1 MKVTSFLSV
10 CTLALAT
17 AVAANHGQY
26 EHNSVAPA
34 YTEAPTLKPAH
45 HWAARDVR
53 EHEHSV
59 HGDESDKKSAHHW
72 HARETHSREAGRYKY
87 THEAPTARPTHHWET
102 RERHEHE
109 AAPPGGMK
117 PSVTRHHARDAA
129 KPTARPSHFDFKDE
143 KDDESKPTRHWL
155 RSFFKSSKKP
165 EGSKPEHGRHYARD
179 ADHKYKHTDRPG
191 HHVARNAEH
200 KEGHK
205 YADKPENHHFA
216 RGTDR
221 MEEEE
226 HKHSDKPG
234 NRHHARDADRKE
246 EHKHADKLN
255 HHFARDADR
264 KEEHK
269 HADKPS
275 HHYPRDADHKKEH
288 KYTDKPENHHYARD
302 ADHKEEH
309 KHADK
314 PNHHFARD
322 SDRKEEHEEE
332 HEHTGKPENHHHARD
347 VDHKEKGKHPEGK
360 PFGHHVA
367 RDAEHKP
374 KKTDPMHTG
383 GAVAGKPGHHFVRSA
398 QRPHFSGRPA
408 GAQAT
413 GNPFAGTRMTPGSAI
428 SNVRGILTG
437 GTGIK
442 HTCDRCIA
450 AMQVGQSLAQQGSA
464 SDFSNAVVG
473 LCQQVRYKSNDA
485 CASAFAPGKV
495 GPYISTLANADLD
508 SQGKGF
514 CKSYFGTC

>member
-1 MKVTSFLSV
+1 M
-10 CTLALAT
+10 
-17 AVAANHGQY
+17 
-26 EHNSVAPA
+26 APA
-34 YTEAPTLKPAH
+34 HTEAPAHKPAH
-45 HWAARDVR
+45 HWAAREVR

-59 HGDESDKKSAHHW
+59 HEEESDKKSAHHW

-109 AAPPGGMK
+109 AAPHGGMK

-143 KDDESKPTRHWL
+143 KDDETKPTRHWL
-155 RSFFKSSKKP
+155 RSLFKSSKKP
-165 EGSKPEHGRHYARD
+165 EGSKPDHGRHYARD
-179 ADHKYKHTDRPG
+179 ADHKYKQTDRPG

-216 RGTDR
+216 RGINR

-234 NRHHARDADRKE
+234 NRHHTRDADRKE
-246 EHKHADKLN
+246 EHKHTDKLN

-264 KEEHK
+264 KDEDEHK
-269 HADKPS
+269 HGK
-275 HHYPRDADHKKEH
+275 
-288 KYTDKPENHHYARD
+288 KPENY
-302 ADHKEEH
+302 
-309 KHADK
+309 
-314 PNHHFARD
+314 
-322 SDRKEEHEEE
+322 
-332 HEHTGKPENHHHARD
+332 HHARD
-347 VDHKEKGKHPEGK
+347 IDHKEKNKHPEGK

-374 KKTDPMHTG
+374 KKTEPMHTG

-398 QRPHFSGRPA
+398 QRPHFSGRPN

-413 GNPFAGTRMTPGSAI
+413 GNPWAGTRMTPGSAI

-495 GPYISTLANADLD
+495 APYISTLAKADLD